1 MTVTAGSPASDG
13 SIDFF
18 TLAMSAEF
26 HDDPYPWYHR
36 LRSSDPVHETPFGVW
51 LLTRHA
57 DVAAA
62 VRDPRLSHDPRNAAA
77 HRAHD
82 RGPTGRDAI
91 DEGVMLFVDPPDH
104 TRLRGLVSRAFT
116 PRRTEQL
123 RSRVAELVDDLLD
136 AAATRGDGRI
146 DVVDDLAYPLPLVV
160 ICELLGVPAAD
171 HAVFQGWSQVLAAS
185 IDPAALKTPEQEAT
199 AAATGAEFSAY
210 FVDLIEQRRG
220 SPGDDLLSALI
231 AAEQDGD
238 RLSQVELVNTALFLL
253 VAGHETTVNLIG
265 NGLLALLHHRD
276 QLDRLRADRSLD
288 RPAVDELLRYES
300 PVQNTQRITLAEHR
314 IGDVVIPA
322 GMRVVPMLGAANRDP
337 AAFAD
342 PDRLD
347 LGRPEA
353 GRHVAFGGGP
363 HYCLGASLARLEG
376 EIAIGTVVRRF
387 PELDLAGEPERRQ
400 TFTLRGL
407 AHLPV
412 ALGPDRRPS
421 SGPSASPASATP

>member
-1 MTVTAGSPASDG
+1 MTVTAGSPASEG
-13 SIDFF
+13 SLDFF
-18 TLAMSAEF
+18 ALATSAEF
-26 HDDPYPWYHR
+26 HDDPYPWYHL
-36 LRSSDPVHETPFGVW
+36 LRSSSPVHETPFGVW

-62 VRDPRLSHDPRNAAA
+62 VRDPRLSNDPRNAALHVA
-77 HRAHD
+77 HR
-82 RGPTGRDAI
+82 RPGTSGRDAI

-123 RSRVAELVDDLLD
+123 RIRVGELVDDLLD

-171 HAVFQGWSQVLAAS
+171 HAVFQTWSKELAAS
-185 IDPAALKTPEQEAT
+185 IDPAALKTPEQEAA

-210 FVDLIEQRRG
+210 FVELIDQRRG

-265 NGLLALLHHRD
+265 NGLLALLRHPD

-288 RPAVDELLRYES
+288 RSAVDELLRYES

-314 IGDVVIPA
+314 IGDVTIPA
-322 GMRVVPMLGAANRDP
+322 GARLVPMLGAANRDP
-337 AAFAD
+337 AAFTD

-353 GRHVAFGGGP
+353 ARHVAFGGGA

-387 PELDLAGEPERRQ
+387 PGLELDGEPVRRQ

-407 AHLPV
+407 EHLPV
-412 ALGPDRRPS
+412 ALGPERPR
-421 SGPSASPASATP
+421 GAAPSA